1 MLFYPL
7 EEQFDLPAHAIELGD
22 GERRER
28 EVVREEDKSLGGL
41 GIVELDSAQLSFVTL
56 VRVEARKH
64 HGLIAN
70 QTSGPIDRVRVATL
84 DFQVRFG
91 AGDEEAARLVESG
104 QALEVDIGPIHY
116 VEGTGLRRE
125 LVQNLDIVKLAIAD
139 EDERGN
145 VATQIEQGVHFHRR
159 LGRSKRCPGKRR
171 EAQIYGG
178 RIECVDGL
186 LQVQSERLLGIKLSS
201 NSNQALS

>member
-1 MLFYPL
+1 M
-7 EEQFDLPAHAIELGD
+7 
-22 GERRER
+22 
-28 EVVREEDKSLGGL
+28 
-41 GIVELDSAQLSFVTL
+41 
-56 VRVEARKH
+56 
-64 HGLIAN
+64 
-70 QTSGPIDRVRVATL
+70 RVATL

-104 QALEVDIGPIHY
+104 QALEVDISPIHY

-145 VATQIEQGVHFHRR
+145 VATQIEQGVHFDRR

-171 EAQIYGG
+171 QAQIYGG
-178 RIECVDGL
+178 RIECVDRL
-186 LQVQSERLLGIKLSS
+186 LQVQSERLLGVKPSS